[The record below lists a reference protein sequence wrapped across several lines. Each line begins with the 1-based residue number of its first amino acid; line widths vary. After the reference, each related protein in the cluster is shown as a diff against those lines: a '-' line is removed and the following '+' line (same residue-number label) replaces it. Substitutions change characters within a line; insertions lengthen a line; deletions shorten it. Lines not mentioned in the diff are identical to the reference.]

1 MTIQPKYRNAFYV
14 NAAETIVDCEIEHP
28 SYGWIPYSCNPDDG
42 DETGDN
48 DYLLAQFA
56 AKGDVAAYVAPT
68 QAELDAA
75 AASGVRQDR
84 ADKLVA
90 EVDPLAGNSLRWAD
104 LTSEQQQDVSDY
116 RQSLLDIT
124 EQGGFPHNVTWPT
137 KPDWM

>member
-1 MTIQPKYRNAFYV
+1 MSIQPKYRNASYV
-14 NAAETIVDCEIEHP
+14 NEAETMVDCEIEHP
-28 SYGWIPYSCNPDDG
+28 TYGWIPYSCNPDDG
-42 DETGDN
+42 DQTIDN
-48 DYLLAQFA
+48 DYLFTQFA

-90 EVDPLAGNSLRWAD
+90 EVDPLAGNRLRWAD
-104 LTSEQQQDVSDY
+104 LTSDQQQDVIDY

-124 EQGGFPHNVTWPT
+124 EQGGFPHSVNWPI

>member
-1 MTIQPKYRNAFYV
+1 M
-14 NAAETIVDCEIEHP
+14 
-28 SYGWIPYSCNPDDG
+28 
-42 DETGDN
+42 
-48 DYLLAQFA
+48 
-56 AKGDVAAYVAPT
+56 
-68 QAELDAA
+68 
-75 AASGVRQDR
+75 
-84 ADKLVA
+84 A